1 MKPGVTIDQATAD
14 AKRMIPIALQRF
26 PPFPGASL
34 AMFEKAGLSP
44 QIRTTKADLV
54 GDVRNALWVLMGTI
68 ALVLLIAC
76 ANVANLLL
84 VRAESR
90 QQELAVKAALG
101 ADSGR
106 IVRELLMESLTL
118 AAFGGV
124 LGLVLA
130 FGAVRLLVALEPGN
144 LPRLDDIAIDLPV
157 LAFAVVASL
166 LSGLLFGV
174 IPAFKQAGGQ
184 LATTLRAGGRSVSGS
199 KERERARNVLVVAQ
213 VALALVLLVSSGL
226 MIRTFQA
233 LVDVHPGFVRPGE
246 VQTLRLFIPDSQVK
260 DDPAVARAHQTILER
275 LAAVPGVSSVSLAST
290 VTMSGRA
297 WHDPLFAEDRAYGA
311 AEVPPMRMY
320 KFVSPGYMKTLGGS
334 IVAGREFT
342 WDDAHQRR
350 PVAMVS
356 ATVARELW
364 GGPAQ
369 AIGKRV
375 RPYSKGVWREVVGV
389 VTDMRDEGITKPAAS
404 TVYWPISMAQFSP
417 DENEPTFALRSASYL
432 VRSERTGTD
441 GFVRELERAVWSVNP
456 NLPLASVRT
465 LQEIYDESLARTSF
479 TLVMLAIAGAM
490 ALVLGVAGIYGV
502 ISYAVA
508 QRPPRDRDPHR
519 ARGASSFRD
528 APVRRARHGARR
540 DRHRHRPGRSL
551 RGDAADVDAAVR
563 GQRRGSA
570 DVCAGVADALRG
582 DRTRL
587 LRARLAGDAG
597 RSDRRAPRRLGARG
611 SPGPES
617 PERVEELGGGDRG
630 RAELADGDASGV
642 VRQLRSLD
650 QRSAR
655 REGDGERGDHGVSG
669 AGDVGDFARFGRQVG
684 FGDERRLVD
693 RVASGRRSALGQPQA
708 VLAAGDHHRRRSG
721 EGAEGA
727 GRRAG
732 VGVVADPHVRRHF
745 GFVVVRRDQRGAGV
759 GREVRDLGI
768 DQHRDAG
775 RGPAF
780 GQPPHQARRD
790 GPLQVVGHDDHRGAL
805 EGANRRRR
813 AAPPRWRW
821 RLRHRIRSR
830 HARPAGAAS

>member
-1 MKPGVTIDQATAD
+1 MPLFTGMAVLTLALGIGANTAIFSVISGVLLKPLPYPQSDRLVALDHAAPGFDIARAGAAPFLYFTYREEGRAFEDVALWNTGTVSVTGLAQPEEVQVLFATDGLLPILGVQPMLGRVFSRADDTPAGAETVVLTAGYWRSKLGADRAAVGRIVTLDGKPREIVGVLPDGFRFLDRDVSMVLPMRIDRSKVTLGQFSYSAIARLKPGVGIDQAAAD
-14 AKRMIPIALQRF
+14 ARRMIPIALHRF

-34 AMFEKAGLSP
+34 AMFEKAGLTP
-44 QIRTTKADLV
+44 LIRTTKADLV
-54 GDVRNALWVLMGTI
+54 GDVQNALWVLMGTI

-118 AAFGGV
+118 AGIGGAV
-124 LGLVLA
+124 GLGLA

-174 IPAFKQAGGQ
+174 VPALKQAGGQ

-233 LVDVHPGFVRPGE
+233 LVDVHPGFVRPE
-246 VQTLRLFIPDSQVK
+246 DVQTLRLFIPESQVK
-260 DDPAVARAHQTILER
+260 DDPAVARAHQAILEK
-275 LAAVPGVSSVSLAST
+275 LAAVPGVSSVSIAST

-311 AEVPPMRMY
+311 ADVPPMRMF

-356 ATVARELW
+356 ASVARELW

-389 VTDMRDEGITKPAAS
+389 VSDMRDEGITKPAAS
-404 TVYWPISMAQFSP
+404 SVYWPISMAQFSP
-417 DENEPTFALRSASYL
+417 DESEPSFALRSATYL

-508 QRPPRDRDPHR
+508 QRRREIGIRIALGAPAHAVTRLFVGHGMVLAGIGVGIGLAAAFAVTRLMSSLLFEVSAVDPLTY
-519 ARGASSFRD
+519 ALVSLTLFGATVL
-528 APVRRARHGARR
+528 ACYVP
-540 DRHRHRPGRSL
+540 
-551 RGDAADVDAAVR
+551 
-563 GQRRGSA
+563 
-570 DVCAGVADALRG
+570 ALRA
-582 DRTRL
+582 TRVDPIGA
-587 LRARLAGDAG
+587 LRA
-597 RSDRRAPRRLGARG
+597 
-611 SPGPES
+611 E
-617 PERVEELGGGDRG
+617 
-630 RAELADGDASGV
+630 
-642 VRQLRSLD
+642 
-650 QRSAR
+650 
-655 REGDGERGDHGVSG
+655 
-669 AGDVGDFARFGRQVG
+669 
-684 FGDERRLVD
+684 
-693 RVASGRRSALGQPQA
+693 
-708 VLAAGDHHRRRSG
+708 
-721 EGAEGA
+721 
-727 GRRAG
+727 
-732 VGVVADPHVRRHF
+732 
-745 GFVVVRRDQRGAGV
+745 
-759 GREVRDLGI
+759 
-768 DQHRDAG
+768 
-775 RGPAF
+775 
-780 GQPPHQARRD
+780 
-790 GPLQVVGHDDHRGAL
+790 
-805 EGANRRRR
+805 
-813 AAPPRWRW
+813 
-821 RLRHRIRSR
+821 
-830 HARPAGAAS
+830 

>member
-1 MKPGVTIDQATAD
+1 MPLFTGMAVLTLALGIGANTAIFSVISGVLLKPLPYPQSDRLVALDHAAPGFDIARAGAAPFLYFTYREDGRAFEDVALWNTGTVSITGLAQPEEVPVLFATDGLLPILGVQPLLGRVFSRPDDAPGGPETVVLTAGYWRAKLGGDRNAVGRIVTLDGKPREIIGVLPDTFRFLDRDVSMILPMRIDRSKVTLGQFSYSAIARLKPGVSIDEATAD
-14 AKRMIPIALQRF
+14 AGRMIPIALRRF

-34 AMFEKAGLSP
+34 AMFEKAGLTP
-44 QIRTTKADLV
+44 LIRTTKADLV
-54 GDVRNALWVLMGTI
+54 GDVQNVLWVLMGTI

-118 AAFGGV
+118 AGIGGAV
-124 LGLVLA
+124 GLGLA

-157 LAFAVVASL
+157 LAFAVGASL

-174 IPAFKQAGGQ
+174 LPAFKQAGGQ

-213 VALALVLLVSSGL
+213 VALALVLLVGSGL

-233 LVDVHPGFVRPGE
+233 LADVDPGFVRPGD
-246 VQTLRLFIPDSQVK
+246 VQTLRLFIPESQVK
-260 DDPAVARAHQTILER
+260 DDRAVARVHQTILER
-275 LAAVPGVSSVSLAST
+275 LAAVPGVTSVSLAST

-297 WHDPLFAEDRAYGA
+297 WHDPLFAEDRTYGA
-311 AEVPPMRMY
+311 TDVPAIRMF
-320 KFVSPGYMKTLGGS
+320 KFVAPGYTKTLGAS

-356 ATVARELW
+356 ANLARELW

-375 RPYSKGVWREVVGV
+375 RPYHTGIWREVVGV
-389 VTDMRDEGITKPAAS
+389 VSDSRDEGLTKPAAS
-404 TVYWPISMAQFSP
+404 IAYWPISMAQFSP
-417 DENEPTFALRSASYL
+417 DASEPLFALRSASYL

-490 ALVLGVAGIYGV
+490 ALILGVAGIYGV

-508 QRPPRDRDPHR
+508 QRRREIGIRIALGAPAHAVTRLFVGHGMVLAGIGVGIGLAAAFAVTRLMSTLLFEVSAVDPLTYVLVSL
-519 ARGASSFRD
+519 ALFGATVL
-528 APVRRARHGARR
+528 ACYVP
-540 DRHRHRPGRSL
+540 
-551 RGDAADVDAAVR
+551 
-563 GQRRGSA
+563 
-570 DVCAGVADALRG
+570 ALRA
-582 DRTRL
+582 TRVDPIGA
-587 LRARLAGDAG
+587 LRA
-597 RSDRRAPRRLGARG
+597 
-611 SPGPES
+611 E
-617 PERVEELGGGDRG
+617 
-630 RAELADGDASGV
+630 
-642 VRQLRSLD
+642 
-650 QRSAR
+650 
-655 REGDGERGDHGVSG
+655 
-669 AGDVGDFARFGRQVG
+669 
-684 FGDERRLVD
+684 
-693 RVASGRRSALGQPQA
+693 
-708 VLAAGDHHRRRSG
+708 
-721 EGAEGA
+721 
-727 GRRAG
+727 
-732 VGVVADPHVRRHF
+732 
-745 GFVVVRRDQRGAGV
+745 
-759 GREVRDLGI
+759 
-768 DQHRDAG
+768 
-775 RGPAF
+775 
-780 GQPPHQARRD
+780 
-790 GPLQVVGHDDHRGAL
+790 
-805 EGANRRRR
+805 
-813 AAPPRWRW
+813 
-821 RLRHRIRSR
+821 
-830 HARPAGAAS
+830 